1 MAQRY
6 AFQGVLTDASGNVVA
21 TATLK
26 VYDVG
31 TSNYATI
38 YAAKTGGAAI
48 DQDASPIQTDG
59 DGLWKF
65 FVSDTDYPFLSEF
78 KQSGCSSFSHS
89 SSYSDSSHIN
99 VGERY
104 SCLY

>member
-78 KQSGCSSFSHS
+78 KLTFTKSGFTTTT
-89 SSYSDSSHIN
+89 YDD
-99 VGERY
+99 VR
-104 SCLY
+104 